1 MRRCASVPVL
11 AVMTLT
17 VLGWSAS
24 PGPATAATTG
34 GPKTPPVTGKA
45 WHLPA
50 SPKPD
55 RHLAT
60 FGSGSAGS
68 GSAGSGSDGSGS
80 AGPGSAGPGGAGSG
94 SAAAESAAA
103 VAQARATG
111 RPAPVAGMMT
121 ETTAVTAAPDGE
133 LTARDY
139 VLPVRVRSAGRWV
152 AVNTAL
158 RRSADGQ
165 LAPAAIPGDAV
176 AFSGG
181 GSGPMAVISAQGTRL
196 ALWWP
201 GRLPAPSV
209 SGSSATYP
217 DVLPGVDLVL
227 TATSA
232 ASGGF
237 SEVLVVRTPAAARD
251 PRLAKLALRVTSS
264 GTTAL
269 QATAGGGLSAMMAG
283 GRGSYTAPAPQMW
296 DSSATAPKAP
306 AWRAAAASARGVG
319 AGLAAA
325 GSGPVP
331 SAAGPAGGGRLAA
344 VAATV
349 SGRGQVLSLAPDR
362 KMLTSAS
369 TRFPVYIDPSFT
381 AVTKT
386 GGKEAYDPVQSES
399 GCTGSHYNS
408 GSYSFSPV
416 GYDNFQAGSCQS
428 NDKDRALYRIG
439 IPSQIFAANAILLS
453 ASFQLTEV
461 YTSSCSASPKVAVD
475 WIGAINSS
483 TGWPGPGPV
492 SSDHQQNVAM
502 GPDKKSC
509 DTIED
514 TADRVSQGFDAR
526 SDLLSIGSASNI
538 TIRVWED
545 GDTNDADHKQ
555 FTNNPDLQVIYTDSP
570 NVPSGLEE
578 AATSSGTG
586 SLPCGSS
593 PSSPPIIGKTDSTNG
608 PYLLGTYGDTDGAAV
623 QANIQYWNY
632 TTSSA
637 PTTVTKAIDNLTT
650 SDAEAGWQMPASF
663 TSGLPNGTVVAWR
676 AQAETGSGS
685 VGGNSYGPYSSAWS
699 GTCYFAVYPNAPDVP
714 VVTAGFNQAASQ
726 PVGSHL
732 TFTITQSAGSTAAEF
747 VWALD
752 QTPPTAGTIPAAQTC
767 TTSATT
773 SPDCVISGG
782 SATLTVTVP
791 SPGPHDLWVYER
803 DGGGNDSGATNAA
816 PAGSTSTFTGSGD
829 PSASYTSGGSLQA
842 NFASALGAG
851 QPYDNTMI
859 STESGSPGAAN
870 GDGAGGALDEAQLTA
885 AGWRAGQTVTVDGA
899 TFTLPGFGSTASGP
913 DNLLAANETIGT
925 GSSGAQGSALVFLA
939 TSTGADV
946 QVGGLATGS
955 ADSGPLN
962 GDATTPAVPG
972 GTAVTGSL
980 CGGAATFNTGL
991 SGSCAPATG
1000 DITYASGCSQSQA
1013 SYYLTAPDWI
1023 SGPTD
1028 IAALATADDDTPA
1041 GQQANHPK
1049 IYAFAVPV
1057 DASCVVTSVT
1067 LPDVGPSVSVPV
1079 TSGSGGVVMPQ
1090 PGLHIL
1096 GLALRNTGTATPV
1109 QPTVPSPAKAPCPAG
1124 CGAPAGQAWTGA
1136 FAAPAEDAYAPP
1148 SGTTWG
1154 DQTVRVE
1161 LSPNLS
1167 APAGT
1172 ADLRI
1177 RLSDPGFLSADGTGP
1192 LVIGAATVAQQQVG
1206 AAPAQ
1211 APVALTFGGGGSV
1224 TIPEGGDVY
1233 SDPLALPFAVTAG
1246 KDLLVSLWIENASL
1260 PDLPENSWASGA
1272 ASWFSP
1278 HGSATPNETGDTTGT
1293 PFTGTG
1299 SSTFGAVPVLTGLDL
1314 TTPEVTSGGVTV
1326 SPGEPTVV
1334 VAGNNVIDGG
1344 SSHAASDA
1352 GDAPSQRL
1360 AGQLAAQGL
1369 AAGYGVVDAGTQ
1381 ANQVLTDGTTSGGVS
1396 LLARLDRDVLAEPD
1410 VGTVV
1415 IDEGLQD
1422 VLRQATSATVTTN
1435 LENAYSLLE
1444 TQLTAFGINVITADL
1459 TPCTGYSNATAGD
1472 SCSTAADASR
1482 TAVNSFID
1490 SSGGAPNC
1498 PADFDA
1504 AVSNGAS
1511 PEALASGF
1519 GTADDVNLTL
1529 GSSGGYA
1536 ALAPAVSGEGSCPL
1550 MPDDTPLPPV
1560 P

>member
-1 MRRCASVPVL
+1 M
-11 AVMTLT
+11 AVTA
-17 VLGWSAS
+17 LGWSCGPVAAAPVS
-24 PGPATAATTG
+24 GRAAAERPPATGQAWRIPAASKPGHGLPVLG
-34 GPKTPPVTGKA
+34 GG
-45 WHLPA
+45 
-50 SPKPD
+50 
-55 RHLAT
+55 
-60 FGSGSAGS
+60 
-68 GSAGSGSDGSGS
+68 
-80 AGPGSAGPGGAGSG
+80 AGPGRSGAQRAQASA
-94 SAAAESAAA
+94 AAA
-103 VAQARATG
+103 VARARATG
-111 RPAPVAGMMT
+111 TPVPVAAMST
-121 ETTAVTAAPDGE
+121 ETTSVTAGPNGD

-139 VLPVRVRSAGRWV
+139 VLPVRIRGRGGWV
-152 AVNTAL
+152 AVSTTL
-158 RRSADGQ
+158 RRAANGR
-165 LAPAAIPGDAV
+165 LAPSAIPADTV
-176 AFSGG
+176 TFSGG
-181 GSGPMAVISAQGTRL
+181 GAGPMAVISADGTRL
-196 ALWWP
+196 ALGWP
-201 GRLPAPSV
+201 GRLPVPHV
-209 SGSSATYP
+209 SGSSATYRN
-217 DVLPGVDLVL
+217 VLPGVDLIL

-251 PRLAKLALRVTSS
+251 PRLAKLALRVASS

-269 QATAGGGLSAMMAG
+269 RATADGGLIARMAG
-283 GRGSYTAPAPQMW
+283 GRGAYTAPAPRMW
-296 DSSATAPKAP
+296 DSSATAPGAP
-306 AWRAAAASARGVG
+306 ASRAAAASARGVG
-319 AGLAAA
+319 AALAAPGA
-325 GSGPVP
+325 GPAA
-331 SAAGPAGGGRLAA
+331 SAAGPAGGGRLAR
-344 VAATV
+344 VTAAV
-349 SGRGQVLSLAPDR
+349 SGRGTVLSLAPDR
-362 KMLTSAS
+362 AMLTSAS
-369 TRFPVYIDPSFT
+369 NRFPVYIDPSFT
-381 AVTKT
+381 SVTKT
-386 GGKEAYDPVQSES
+386 GGKQAYDPVQSGS
-399 GCTGSHYNS
+399 GCTGPHYNS

-416 GYDNFQAGSCQS
+416 GYDNFQAGSCQTQ
-428 NDKDRALYRIG
+428 DKDRALYRIG

-475 WIGAINSS
+475 WVGVINSS

-492 SSDHQQNVAM
+492 SADHQQNVAM

-509 DTIED
+509 DTVED
-514 TADRVSQGFDAR
+514 TADRVSKGFDAK
-526 SDLLSIGSASNI
+526 SDLKSIGSASNI

-570 NVPSGLEE
+570 NVPTGLEE
-578 AATSSGTG
+578 AATSSGTS
-586 SLPCGSS
+586 SLPCGTS

-650 SDAEAGWQMPASF
+650 ADAEAGWQIPASF

-676 AQAETGSGS
+676 AQAETGSGT

-699 GTCYFAVYPNAPDVP
+699 GTCYLAVYPNAPDAP
-714 VVTAGFNQAASQ
+714 VVTAGFNQGTSQ

-752 QTPPTAGTIPAAQTC
+752 QAPPTTGTIPAAQTC

-791 SPGPHDLWVYER
+791 SPGPHNLWVYER
-803 DGGGNDSGATNAA
+803 DSGGNDSGATNAA
-816 PAGSTSTFTGSGD
+816 PAGSTSTFTGAGD
-829 PSASYTSGGSLQA
+829 PSVSYTSGGSLQA

-851 QPYDNTMI
+851 QSYDNTMI
-859 STESGSPGAAN
+859 STGSGSPGTAN

-899 TFTLPGFGSTASGP
+899 TFTLPGFGSAASGP
-913 DNLLAANETIGT
+913 DNLLAANQTIGV
-925 GSSGAQGSALVFLA
+925 GPAGARGSALVFLA
-939 TSTGADV
+939 TSTGANV

-955 ADSGPLN
+955 VDSGPLN
-962 GDATTPAVPG
+962 GDPTTPAVPG

-980 CGGAATFNTGL
+980 CGGAATFNTGQ

-1000 DITYASGCSQSQA
+1000 DVTYASGCPQSQA
-1013 SYYLTAPDWI
+1013 SYDLTTPDWI

-1028 IAALATADDDTPA
+1028 IAALTTADDDTPG
-1041 GQQANHPK
+1041 GQQASHPK

-1079 TSGSGGVVMPQ
+1079 TSGSGGVVLAQ

-1109 QPTVPSPAKAPCPAG
+1109 QPAVSSPAKTPCAAG
-1124 CGAPAGQAWTGA
+1124 CSAPAGQAWTGA

-1167 APAGT
+1167 APAGR

-1177 RLSDPGFLSADGTGP
+1177 RLSDPGFLAADGTGP
-1192 LVIGAATVAQQQVG
+1192 LVIGAATVAQQQAG

-1211 APVALTFGGGGSV
+1211 APVALTFGGGASV

-1233 SDPLALPFAVTAG
+1233 SDPLDLPFAVTAG

-1260 PDLPENSWASGA
+1260 PELPENTWASGA

-1293 PFTGTG
+1293 PFTGAG

-1314 TTPEVTSGGVTV
+1314 TTPEVTSGGVAV

-1334 VAGNNVIDGG
+1334 VAGDNVIDGG
-1344 SSHAASDA
+1344 SSGAASDA

-1369 AAGYGVVDAGTQ
+1369 AAGYGAVDAGTQ
-1381 ANQVLTDGTTSGGVS
+1381 SNQVLTDGTTSGGVS

-1472 SCSTAADASR
+1472 SCSAAADANR

-1490 SSGGAPNC
+1490 SGGGAPDC

-1529 GSSGGYA
+1529 GSGGGYA
-1536 ALAPAVSGEGSCPL
+1536 ALAPAVSGGASCPL
-1550 MPDDTPLPPV
+1550 LPSGTPLPPV